1 MDSTDKLSFWV
12 LASEGGDQS
21 EAWKEIVTYYNTKG
35 IDLTSAMYQ
44 ICGDKSLLAMIWK
57 EQYQVLLNEPEFD

>member
-21 EAWKEIVTYYNTKG
+21 EAWIEIVNYYNQKG
-35 IDLTSAMYQ
+35 IDLTTAMYQ
-44 ICGDKSLLAMIWK
+44 ICGD
-57 EQYQVLLNEPEFD
+57 